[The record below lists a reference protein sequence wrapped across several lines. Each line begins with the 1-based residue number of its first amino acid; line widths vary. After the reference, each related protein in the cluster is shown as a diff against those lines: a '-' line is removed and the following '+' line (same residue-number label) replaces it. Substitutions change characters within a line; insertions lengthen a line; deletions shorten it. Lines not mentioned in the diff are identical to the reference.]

1 MRRAG
6 LKVSR
11 ASQSL
16 STVFWKTE
24 RMNETSI
31 VCVVATGFALFDRNK
46 LPDGRE
52 GMLSHGVLHASTV
65 RR

>member
-1 MRRAG
+1 
-6 LKVSR
+6 VSR

-31 VCVVATGFALFDRNK
+31 VCVVATGFALFDRTK
-46 LPDGRE
+46 PDGRE